1 MISFK
6 TSGIKCSAR
15 CEQLVFIIPNDKTC
29 QFNTRVVHS
38 IQSEAHTPALLCQ
51 KYTVTHPFFRFTL
64 SLRQKCAKTPLLRGC
79 RCLQLCL
86 NGIKESWSWTWSGR
100 LWPDNYLGLSHQ
112 YQTPSGRRAELSPES
127 SVSIA
132 SEAHWIHF
140 HQRRRDPER
149 MKQWTVII
157 YFRL

>member
-6 TSGIKCSAR
+6 TSGVKCSAR

-38 IQSEAHTPALLCQ
+38 IQSKAQTPALLCQ

-64 SLRQKCAKTPLLRGC
+64 SVRQKWAKTPLLRGF
-79 RCLQLCL
+79 RCLQLWL
-86 NGIKESWSWTWSGR
+86 NGIKESWSWTRNGR

-157 YFRL
+157 ILFR